1 VGGFPVLFVDA
12 NRVLEFADGCRLEG
26 LARRLLEGVDPCL
39 GMSAIAHC
47 IAFRV
52 LEKVGEK
59 VSGLLSPALSEPRGG
74 SNLAGIETR
83 ASLVDNE
90 VRVYGEKVFA
100 TNAAFAD
107 HLLVLAR
114 TDGEYVLVLVPQ
126 SEAKVEPLELE
137 AYRCSGISR
146 VYMQGSRG
154 RVVAGPGKE
163 AYKLVLETLAESR
176 VLVAALALGLAWTG
190 LREAIDWAMKRNVFK
205 YQAVSHRLARA
216 YAELL
221 AARSLVEKTV
231 EDSMRGKL
239 DWAATSAAKL
249 VAVETGRRILEAT
262 IKTLAGYALHKNS
275 KLPRLLLHLEAL
287 EPAEGTSDMQLE
299 IIART
304 LERTWKKNTNN

>member
-1 VGGFPVLFVDA
+1 MFVDA

-287 EPAEGTSDMQLE
+287 EPAEGTSDIQLE

-304 LERTWKKNTNN
+304 LERTWKKNNNN

>member
-1 VGGFPVLFVDA
+1 LFVDA

-239 DWAATSAAKL
+239 DWAATSATKL

-262 IKTLAGYALHKNS
+262 IKGLAGYALHKNS

-287 EPAEGTSDMQLE
+287 EPAEGTSDIQLE

-304 LERTWKKNTNN
+304 LERTWKKNNNN

>member
-1 VGGFPVLFVDA
+1 MFVDA
-12 NRVLEFADGCRLEG
+12 NRVLEFANGCRLER

-287 EPAEGTSDMQLE
+287 EPAEGTSDIQLE

-304 LERTWKKNTNN
+304 LERTWKNTNN

>member
-1 VGGFPVLFVDA
+1 MFVDA

-239 DWAATSAAKL
+239 DWAATSATKL

-287 EPAEGTSDMQLE
+287 EPAEGTSDIQLE

-304 LERTWKKNTNN
+304 LERTWKKNNNN

>member
-1 VGGFPVLFVDA
+1 MGGFPVLFVDA